1 MTTILNN
8 IKSRFAPPR
17 PSAMIE
23 SLRGIGYTPE
33 TAIADIID
41 NSISAK
47 AKVVSVNFS
56 KEFITI
62 LDDGCGMNDQE
73 LELAMWLGDKNPLD
87 ARDPEDLGRFG
98 LGLKTASFSQ
108 CRRLTVAS
116 KKNNTISCLRWD
128 LDVLAEVNDG
138 NWHLLEGAAESS
150 MPLLKVLDELDSGTL
165 VIWETMDRIIT
176 HGFDDQSLL
185 NLIDQ
190 VEIHLSMVFHL
201 LIEETNL
208 NKLTIKINNKA
219 IAPWDPF
226 LANHEGTW
234 SSPPVNIPTNVG
246 LINVQCF
253 VLPHKDN
260 LSEEDH
266 EIAAGPQG
274 WTSQQGFYIYRNKRL
289 LVPGSWL
296 GLGKLKPWI
305 KEEAYRLARIKVN
318 IPNSAD
324 KEWKIDIRKSIAR
337 PPAAIKN
344 IFIKLAE
351 DTRERAR
358 RVFATRGQQM
368 RNAQQVPIIQAWRT
382 ERTTTSVRYKIDNDH
397 PAIKTLLDDAGS
409 LTSQI
414 KAAFRV
420 LEETVPVQRI
430 WLDTA
435 ETHETPLVGFNETP
449 SEEIVA
455 VLKVMFKNMITRK
468 GMSPQMAREQLLLAE
483 PFNNYPDLVASL
495 PDNLI

>member
-1 MTTILNN
+1 MVAMMNK

-23 SLRGIGYTPE
+23 SLRGIGYSPE

-47 AKVVSVNFS
+47 AKHIEINFS
-56 KEFITI
+56 RDFITI
-62 LDDGCGMNDQE
+62 LDNGSGMTDQE

-87 ARDPEDLGRFG
+87 VRDPSDLGRFG

-116 KKNNTISCLRWD
+116 KKDNVISCLRWD
-128 LDVLAEVNDG
+128 LDILAEVNDG
-138 NWHLLEGAAESS
+138 QWHLLEGADESS
-150 MPLLKVLDELDSGTL
+150 KPLLKLLENVESGTL
-165 VIWETMDRIIT
+165 VIWENMDRIFT
-176 HGFDDQSLL
+176 QGFDEQNLL
-185 NLIDQ
+185 NLMDQ

-201 LIEETNL
+201 LIDEDQPNR
-208 NKLTIKINNKA
+208 LTIKINNRAIKA
-219 IAPWDPF
+219 WDPF
-226 LANHEGTW
+226 LSDHEGTW

-246 LINVQCF
+246 LINIQCF

-266 EIAAGPQG
+266 EKAAGPQG
-274 WTSQQGFYIYRNKRL
+274 WTSQQGFYIYRNNRL

-324 KEWKIDIRKSIAR
+324 KEWKIDIRKSTAR
-337 PPAAIKN
+337 PPAAIRN

-382 ERTTTSVRYKIDNDH
+382 ERTTSSVRYKIDSDH
-397 PAIKTLLDDAGS
+397 PAIKNLLEDAGA
-409 LTSQI
+409 LAPQI
-414 KAAFRV
+414 KTAFRV

-435 ETHETPLVGFNETP
+435 ETHETPLVGFTETP
-449 SEEIVA
+449 SEEIIA
-455 VLKVMFKNMITRK
+455 VLKVMFKNMVTKK
-468 GMSPQMAREQLLLAE
+468 GISPQLAREQLLLAE

-495 PDNLI
+495 PDKPA